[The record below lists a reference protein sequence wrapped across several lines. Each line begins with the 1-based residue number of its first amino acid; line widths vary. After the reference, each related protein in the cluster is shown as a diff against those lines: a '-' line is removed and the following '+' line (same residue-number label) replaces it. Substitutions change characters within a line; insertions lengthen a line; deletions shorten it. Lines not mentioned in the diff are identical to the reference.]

1 VIVTIS
7 DSRSASDRS
16 ETRDSQKAGEAT
28 PGRPCFISG
37 QLMAAPVF
45 IEYNQVMCGR
55 FVRKRNTAELAA
67 EFGVDEAVDDLQPSF
82 NVAPTDPVAVVLTD
96 KTDRR
101 QLVAMR
107 WGLVPWWAEDP
118 SIGSRMINARVE
130 SLTNKAAFKDA
141 FKSRRCLVLADGFFE
156 WLKQGKTKT
165 PLLFRLKNDRPLAF
179 AGLYDT
185 WKSPLGPP
193 LKTCTII
200 TGPANSLVEPV
211 HDRMPIIL
219 PREIEALWI
228 DRSIEDQDRLLGLLT
243 PYPADEME
251 SFEVS
256 SKVNSVKNNSPE
268 CIEPVD
274 SKSIRGLFT

>member
-1 VIVTIS
+1 
-7 DSRSASDRS
+7 
-16 ETRDSQKAGEAT
+16 
-28 PGRPCFISG
+28 
-37 QLMAAPVF
+37 
-45 IEYNQVMCGR
+45 MCGR